1 MVIPRVTRHGYGFF
15 AGLNSHTR
23 TRTHGK
29 TRAKP
34 AGIPVP
40 VTFTNRMFADM
51 PRTPPFDV
59 MAVRMW
65 ARGFLTSLVSRR
77 HRRRSIRC

>member
-1 MVIPRVTRHGYGFF
+1 MGMGPSSCT
-15 AGLNSHTR
+15 HTR

-40 VTFTNRMFADM
+40 VMFTTHNVSIEEYFN
-51 PRTPPFDV
+51 T
-59 MAVRMW
+59 W
-65 ARGFLTSLVSRR
+65 LVKSVN
-77 HRRRSIRC
+77 HTNSGISQSVN